1 MDLSLKGMRA
11 LVCGSSQGIG
21 KEIAIELANEGV
33 EILLIARNEEKLNSV
48 LNELSK
54 KNNQNHRYIVA
65 DFENESDLK
74 NKIEKFTSDNKIK
87 IDILINNSGGPPPG
101 KITDAKI
108 SDFEK
113 YMKMH
118 LHCSHLLSQLFLPS
132 MKKNRYGR
140 IINIISISVKSPINN
155 LGVSNTVRWAMASW
169 AKTLS
174 NEVAEYG
181 VTVNNILPGF
191 TMTERLR
198 SLINNTAKTQKID
211 PEQIEENYLNLIP
224 SKRFGEPEEIAYLAT
239 FLSSKKASYI
249 NGKFQYSDA
258 IFNQM
263 FLVVYSAATQLA
275 KEQTFQFP
283 DYSETAL
290 VLHGNTERMDIG
302 GWNHRDC
309 DFVNKSENAENS
321 SDSSN

>member
-1 MDLSLKGMRA
+1 M
-11 LVCGSSQGIG
+11 
-21 KEIAIELANEGV
+21 
-33 EILLIARNEEKLNSV
+33 
-48 LNELSK
+48 
-54 KNNQNHRYIVA
+54 
-65 DFENESDLK
+65 
-74 NKIEKFTSDNKIK
+74 
-87 IDILINNSGGPPPG
+87 INNSGGPPPG

-118 LHCSHLLSQLFLPS
+118 LHCSHLLTQLFLPN

-181 VTVNNILPGF
+181 ITVNNILPGF

-211 PEQIEENYLNLIP
+211 PEQIEENYLNIIP
-224 SKRFGEPEEIAYLAT
+224 SKRFGDPEEIAYLAT

-249 NGKFQYSDA
+249 NGVNLPVDGG
-258 IFNQM
+258 
-263 FLVVYSAATQLA
+263 FL
-275 KEQTFQFP
+275 
-283 DYSETAL
+283 
-290 VLHGNTERMDIG
+290 
-302 GWNHRDC
+302 
-309 DFVNKSENAENS
+309 
-321 SDSSN
+321 SNL

>member
-33 EILLIARNEEKLNSV
+33 EVLLIARNEEKLNSV

-54 KNNQNHRYIVA
+54 KNNQNHSYIVA

-118 LHCSHLLSQLFLPS
+118 LHCSHYLSTSLIPIMQE
-132 MKKNRYGR
+132 KKFGR
-140 IINIISISVKSPINN
+140 IINIIS
-155 LGVSNTVRWAMASW
+155 M
-169 AKTLS
+169 
-174 NEVAEYG
+174 
-181 VTVNNILPGF
+181 
-191 TMTERLR
+191 R

-211 PEQIEENYLNLIP
+211 PEQIEENYLNIIP
-224 SKRFGEPEEIAYLAT
+224 SKRFGDPEEIAYLAT

-249 NGKFQYSDA
+249 NGVNLPVDGG
-258 IFNQM
+258 
-263 FLVVYSAATQLA
+263 FL
-275 KEQTFQFP
+275 
-283 DYSETAL
+283 
-290 VLHGNTERMDIG
+290 
-302 GWNHRDC
+302 
-309 DFVNKSENAENS
+309 
-321 SDSSN
+321 SNL

>member
-33 EILLIARNEEKLNSV
+33 EVLLIARNEEKLNSV

-65 DFENESDLK
+65 DFE
-74 NKIEKFTSDNKIK
+74 
-87 IDILINNSGGPPPG
+87 
-101 KITDAKI
+101 
-108 SDFEK
+108 K

-118 LHCSHLLSQLFLPS
+118 LHCSHLLTQLFLPN

-181 VTVNNILPGF
+181 ITVNNILPGF

-211 PEQIEENYLNLIP
+211 PEQIEENYLNIIP
-224 SKRFGEPEEIAYLAT
+224 SKRFGEPEEIAYLVT

-249 NGKFQYSDA
+249 NGINLPVDGG
-258 IFNQM
+258 
-263 FLVVYSAATQLA
+263 FL
-275 KEQTFQFP
+275 
-283 DYSETAL
+283 
-290 VLHGNTERMDIG
+290 
-302 GWNHRDC
+302 
-309 DFVNKSENAENS
+309 
-321 SDSSN
+321 SNL

>member
-33 EILLIARNEEKLNSV
+33 EVLLIARNEEKLNSV

-118 LHCSHLLSQLFLPS
+118 LHCSHLLSQLFLPN

-181 VTVNNILPGF
+181 ITVNNILPGF

-211 PEQIEENYLNLIP
+211 PKQIEEDYLNIIP
-224 SKRFGEPEEIAYLAT
+224 SKRFGEPEEIAYLVT

-249 NGKFQYSDA
+249 NGINLPVDGG
-258 IFNQM
+258 
-263 FLVVYSAATQLA
+263 FL
-275 KEQTFQFP
+275 
-283 DYSETAL
+283 
-290 VLHGNTERMDIG
+290 
-302 GWNHRDC
+302 
-309 DFVNKSENAENS
+309 
-321 SDSSN
+321 SNL